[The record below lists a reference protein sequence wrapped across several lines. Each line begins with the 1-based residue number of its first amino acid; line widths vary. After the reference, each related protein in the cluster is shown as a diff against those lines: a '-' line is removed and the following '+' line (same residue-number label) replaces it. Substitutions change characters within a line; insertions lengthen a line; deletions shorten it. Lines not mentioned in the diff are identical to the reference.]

1 MSDTS
6 IRTPAWGVTENVLLR
21 QQLLYISIRTPTW
34 GVTVGDNSD
43 TICIPISIRTPAWG
57 VTAKIHKTVFN
68 HLYIF
73 AALCAFCSEITQ
85 QKAIIIRILKENT
98 SIHCADLP
106 ENYARL

>member
-57 VTAKIHKTVFN
+57 VTNADASVNVPGVFQ
-68 HLYIF
+68 F
-73 AALCAFCSEITQ
+73 APPCGG
-85 QKAIIIRILKENT
+85 
-98 SIHCADLP
+98 
-106 ENYARL
+106 

>member
-57 VTAKIHKTVFN
+57 VTRCALFFDGNIVFQ
-68 HLYIF
+68 F
-73 AALCAFCSEITQ
+73 APP
-85 QKAIIIRILKENT
+85 RGG
-98 SIHCADLP
+98 
-106 ENYARL
+106 